1 MIFIVQIKTT
11 FITMKQRIRLTE
23 GDLRRIIRKCVN
35 EAFNDIDNLNDY
47 VSQNNLSWRPAS
59 KFQRVNAQSGK
70 AYMNQYAR
78 DNKLSKGDR
87 RALGR
92 KGAPLET
99 IASDGT
105 RETNNRVGLNQTVL
119 NNIGNV
125 DNRWAVDN
133 KTFNRKYEQ
142 DPFQNGVYKP
152 KGGPMNATQINEPI
166 SFNAPWG
173 ERMNI
178 DKGGYLLQDPNNIN
192 DIYGIS
198 QKDFD
203 NTYKFD
209 ESLHRIIRTYINEAI
224 NEADMSERE
233 GSLSNLCM
241 KLLSNDCEI
250 LKKQGTLPKMKQFI
264 AKEVKKL
271 KGTSELEKKKFLQG
285 NMTRGYSGILG
296 ADSFQ
301 SLQVRI
307 ANVFTGGDG
316 YSPILYNYRRKR

>member
-1 MIFIVQIKTT
+1 
-11 FITMKQRIRLTE
+11 MKRIIRLTE
-23 GDLRRIIRKCVN
+23 GDLHNIVKQCVN
-35 EAFNDIDNLNDY
+35 EAFRDIDNPNDY
-47 VSQNNLSWRPAS
+47 ASENNLTWRPAS
-59 KFQRVNAQSGK
+59 KFQRVNAQSGR

-78 DNKLSKGDR
+78 DNGLSKRDR

-119 NNIGNV
+119 NNIGNKG
-125 DNRWAVDN
+125 NRWAVDN

-142 DPFQNGVYKP
+142 DPSQGGIYKP

-178 DKGGYLLQDPNNIN
+178 DKGGYLLQDPNNVN
-192 DIYGIS
+192 DVYGIS

-209 ESLHRIIRTYINEAI
+209 ESIRRN
-224 NEADMSERE
+224 
-233 GSLSNLCM
+233 
-241 KLLSNDCEI
+241 
-250 LKKQGTLPKMKQFI
+250 
-264 AKEVKKL
+264 VKKRH
-271 KGTSELEKKKFLQG
+271 K
-285 NMTRGYSGILG
+285 
-296 ADSFQ
+296 
-301 SLQVRI
+301 RI
-307 ANVFTGGDG
+307 E
-316 YSPILYNYRRKR
+316 